1 MHRVQYSTDLLEPNN
16 IGVPKTSM
24 VYDFPRNILINLEN
38 TNQLK
43 KIITKQNIIII
54 MIIIIIHIRICAILT
69 NLNRVW
75 TNK

>member
-38 TNQLK
+38 TNQSIQK
-43 KIITKQNIIII
+43 TKHDNT
-54 MIIIIIHIRICAILT
+54 CAI
-69 NLNRVW
+69 
-75 TNK
+75 